1 MVTLKNKLLSPN
13 KKTPELFSNVSYA
26 IMAFTGII
34 GPCGIGAVKSSPR
47 NGVRLMDSNQL
58 ILILI
63 MIGFILELIK
73 NGKDR

>member
-1 MVTLKNKLLSPN
+1 VFQGCLCYTSQ
-13 KKTPELFSNVSYA
+13 
-26 IMAFTGII
+26 TGASD
-34 GPCGIGAVKSSPR
+34 PCGTGTVKSSPR
-47 NGVRLMDSNQL
+47 DGVRLMDSNQL